1 MIVFQKLPVRCPNR
15 HARRALLLCVSAFLM
30 FLSIGCRGSGDDAN
44 AEGPAGPVGTRI
56 RCQLVWKDRPSRSG
70 DTAWGAC
77 YSSDGEV
84 FACVAGNT
92 VRVYRA
98 SDQRMVFSDEELD
111 NGHYISVTFCGSSL
125 VVAGSIDGE
134 LRGWDVRTGELV
146 FQGRLAEGA
155 GYAICMAA
163 NREGNILA
171 VGTHQGRVELW
182 STGQAKRLAAMPILE
197 GARVTGIVFTGAESE
212 NLLALT
218 GLRCRLHMWSIADL
232 SKPSKLQDFKLSG
245 GSYRGLAGVTD
256 QEFVYCAGRYVVR
269 AFVKDGAM
277 VTDRLFKQ
285 GYGGFTA
292 VAANKTAGLY
302 AAGEAEYWNDEDKM
316 VPGSIVVG
324 KLTGEPS
331 AVARVVLPGRPLVG
345 GVAWQPDGTHL
356 LVTSNE
362 AGEDANGIG
371 TLKLFRVTTENSPD

>member
-1 MIVFQKLPVRCPNR
+1 MVSPDFANR
-15 HARRALLLCVSAFLM
+15 HAHSALLLCVSAFLM
-30 FLSIGCRGSGDDAN
+30 LLIIGCRGSGNDAN
-44 AEGPAGPVGTRI
+44 AEGPAGAVGAERI
-56 RCQLVWKDRPSRSG
+56 RCQLVWKDRPFRSG

-84 FACVAGNT
+84 FASVAGNT

-98 SDQRMVFSDEELD
+98 SDQRMVFSDEELED
-111 NGHYISVTFCGSSL
+111 GHYISVTFCGSSL
-125 VVAGSIDGE
+125 IVAGSIDGD

-163 NREGNILA
+163 NREGKILA
-171 VGTHQGRVELW
+171 VGTHQGGVELW
-182 STGQAKRLAAMPILE
+182 STGPPRRLAAMPILE
-197 GARVTGIVFTGAESE
+197 GSRVTAVAFTGAESE
-212 NLLALT
+212 HLLALT

-232 SKPSKLQDFKLSG
+232 GKPSKLLDFKLSG

-269 AFVKDGAM
+269 AFVKDGTM

-302 AAGEAEYWNDEDKM
+302 AAAKAAYWDDEDKRI
-316 VPGSIVVG
+316 PESIVVG
-324 KLTGEPS
+324 KLAGEPS
-331 AVARVVLPGRPLVG
+331 AVARVVLPGRPSVG
-345 GVAWQPDGTHL
+345 GIAWQPAGTHL
-356 LVTSNE
+356 LATCNE
-362 AGEDANGIG
+362 DGEDGNSIG
-371 TLKLFRVTTENSPD
+371 TLRLFRVTTENRPN